1 MMSAMRTLGASAIA
15 ERFCLLIG
23 FAVKERHRHRVK
35 ILYLPSADERVAYR
49 GYTMRQKLAQLIF
62 SCRRRM
68 ITIPRHSLH
77 RGFSRIVAGLIR
89 SAPTAQGSEIS
100 CKVEQF

>member
-15 ERFCLLIG
+15 ERFCLLIV

-35 ILYLPSADERVAYR
+35 ILYLPSTDERVAYR

-62 SCRRRM
+62 SCRRRYLM
-68 ITIPRHSLH
+68 T
-77 RGFSRIVAGLIR
+77 GFLKLCNLLPASTMRLNLER
-89 SAPTAQGSEIS
+89 
-100 CKVEQF
+100 